1 MGGRDVTEPRKPGR
15 PKGVKNDNL
24 AVYCKAHKK
33 NGDQCRNPPIKGATV
48 CRFHGGANP
57 AVRRKA
63 KERLLAAVDPLMA
76 DLLEIAHDKKRS
88 DADRLKAIT
97 WALERAG
104 FSARDSAASEPAPW
118 QVLISKIVI
127 EDPDGQIHVTS
138 DGAAGRGR
146 YRPPIEAIVEGEVVE
161 DDPEAEA
168 SPPAEPVRVNGDDQ
182 PPRRLDPDGLAS
194 QPRRARMKR

>member
-1 MGGRDVTEPRKPGR
+1 VSELRKPGR
-15 PKGVKNDNL
+15 PRGVKNDNL

-33 NGDQCRNPPIKGATV
+33 NGERCRNAPIKGAAV
-48 CRFHGGANP
+48 CRFHGGASP

-76 DLLEIAHDKKRS
+76 DLLEIAHDKRRS

-104 FSARDSAASEPAPW
+104 FSARDSTASEPAPW

-127 EDPDGQIHVTS
+127 EDPDGQMHVTS
-138 DGAAGRGR
+138 DGAAMRGR
-146 YRPPIEAIVEGEVVE
+146 YRPPAEDIVEGEVVE
-161 DDPEAEA
+161 DEPDAEA
-168 SPPAEPVRVNGDDQ
+168 SPPAEPVRVNGDDH
-182 PPRRLDPDGLAS
+182 PPKRLDPDGLAR
-194 QPRRARMKR
+194 QTRRTRMKR